1 MYTHISIA
9 SFFLALAVSLGAFG
23 AHILEGVLSLERM
36 KTWETAVLYHT
47 WNALG
52 VILIEIIS
60 KLYEIKLKRVSTM
73 LLLGIFIFSGSLY
86 TLCITDIGWLGAI
99 TPIGGIFLI
108 LAWIDLG
115 ITMVRNASN

>member
-47 WNALG
+47 WNSIG
-52 VILIEIIS
+52 VILIESIS
-60 KLYEIKLKRVSTM
+60 KLYEIKLQRVSTM

-86 TLCITDIGWLGAI
+86 TLCITDIGCLGAI

-115 ITMVRNASN
+115 ITMVRNASK

>member
-47 WNALG
+47 WNSLG
-52 VILIEIIS
+52 VILIESIS
-60 KLYEIKLKRVSTM
+60 KLYEIK
-73 LLLGIFIFSGSLY
+73 
-86 TLCITDIGWLGAI
+86 
-99 TPIGGIFLI
+99 
-108 LAWIDLG
+108 
-115 ITMVRNASN
+115 

>member
-47 WNALG
+47 WNSLG
-52 VILIEIIS
+52 VILIESIS
-60 KLYEIKLKRVSTM
+60 KLYEIKLQRVSTM
-73 LLLGIFIFSGSLY
+73 LLLGISIFSGSLY

-108 LAWIDLG
+108 VAWIDLG